1 MFTLSFLI
9 PLPVDEKDEGTEH
22 LLVEPGDEALQT
34 LLALAATDAIGAD
47 AVRVV
52 GVAEFAVQV
61 GRGAG
66 SVAVEDGS
74 GKRMTRFYSNVDF
87 GNVN

>member
-1 MFTLSFLI
+1 MLTLSFLI
-9 PLPVDEKDEGTEH
+9 PLPVDEEDEGTEH

-34 LLALAATDAIGAD
+34 LLTLAADAIGAD

-52 GVAEFAVQV
+52 GIAELAVQV

-66 SVAVEDGS
+66 GVAVEDGS
-74 GKRMTRFYSNVDF
+74 GIRM
-87 GNVN
+87 